1 MPETRPEGSDDRLEP
16 RPDGPQATVMFDRH
30 GSVTATV
37 LRAIAFVAI
46 ASALILVFLPAAL
59 VAAGS

>member
-1 MPETRPEGSDDRLEP
+1 
-16 RPDGPQATVMFDRH
+16 MFDHQRP
-30 GSVTATV
+30 VMTML

>member
-1 MPETRPEGSDDRLEP
+1 MSDRQRP
-16 RPDGPQATVMFDRH
+16 VM
-30 GSVTATV
+30 AMV